1 MESGSDEHKEPLGFD
16 MKRGR
21 GRPARLAE
29 LKVGIFAIV
38 TMAILAL
45 AVFNI
50 GTRVGLLE
58 ETFRAK
64 TYLNDTAGLKPSD
77 IVLIGGVEAGNVTRI
92 KISKPGEMPPTET
105 NEITLAEIRKLEELA
120 EEERQKLP
128 PDEERLKQIQSG
140 IERVR
145 WRLQNVEVYL
155 DIKQEY
161 RVWIQRDSNISLG
174 SIGLLG
180 DKYVEVSLGRSD
192 EPALVVKEEFETWFG
207 VETDEVVVITGS
219 TEPGFRELIIG
230 ANDVLVNVE
239 ALSGR
244 LEEIMHGL
252 GEGRG
257 TVGQFLTNPEFFNN
271 VNKIMAAAQQITE
284 RIDTLG
290 ERLIE
295 GSGTV
300 PSLIREDDIYQSI
313 RGISARMDEIVGRIE
328 KGEGTLGKLSK
339 DPSLYDS
346 IEQTTASLKSITQR
360 MEAGEGTLGRLS
372 TDDQLY
378 VDMRRTMDQ
387 MAVFL
392 KAIQDG
398 EGTLGRLAK
407 DEALYENLNHLTSEM
422 VKLIHDFRQD
432 PRKFLTIRFKLF

>member
-1 MESGSDEHKEPLGFD
+1 MN
-16 MKRGR
+16 RGR
-21 GRPARLAE
+21 RRPTRLAE
-29 LKVGIFAIV
+29 LKVGLFAVV
-38 TMAILAL
+38 TMVILAL
-45 AVFNI
+45 TVFNI

-64 TYLNDTAGLKPSD
+64 THLNDTSGLKPSD
-77 IVLIGGVEAGNVTRI
+77 IVLIGGVEAGNVSGI
-92 KISKPGEMPPTET
+92 KISKPGEMPTTES
-105 NEITLAEIRKLEELA
+105 NRMNQAQIRELEALA
-120 EEERQKLP
+120 EEERRKP
-128 PDEERLKQIQSG
+128 SPDENRLEQIQSE
-140 IERVR
+140 IDRVR
-145 WRLQNVEVYL
+145 RRLQNGEVYL

-161 RVWIQRDSNISLG
+161 RLWIQRDSNISLG

-180 DKYVEVSLGRSD
+180 DKYVEVSLGRSN
-192 EPALVVKEEFETWFG
+192 EPAMVVREEFETWFG

-219 TEPGFRELIIG
+219 TEAGFRELILG
-230 ANDVLVNVE
+230 ANDVLVNIE

-244 LEEIMHGL
+244 LEEIMEGL
-252 GEGRG
+252 GEGQG

-271 VNKIMAAAQQITE
+271 VNKIMSSAQQTME
-284 RIDTLG
+284 RVATLV

-300 PSLIREDDIYQSI
+300 PSLIREDDIYQSV
-313 RGISARMDEIVGRIE
+313 RGISARMDEIIKRIE
-328 KGEGTLGKLSK
+328 QGEGTLGKLSK
-339 DPSLYDS
+339 DPSLYDRIEHVTAS
-346 IEQTTASLKSITQR
+346 IESITKR

-387 MAVFL
+387 MAAFL
-392 KAIQDG
+392 EAVQAG

-407 DEALYENLNHLTSEM
+407 DEALYQNLNHLTSEM

>member
-1 MESGSDEHKEPLGFD
+1 MN
-16 MKRGR
+16 RGR
-21 GRPARLAE
+21 GKPTRLAE
-29 LKVGIFAIV
+29 VKVGIFVIV
-38 TMAILAL
+38 ATAILAL

-58 ETFRAK
+58 ERFRAK
-64 TYLNDTAGLKPSD
+64 TYLNDTSGLKPSD
-77 IVLIGGVEAGNVTRI
+77 IVLIGGVEAGNVGRI
-92 KISKPGEMPPTET
+92 KISKPGEMPPTES
-105 NEITLAEIRKLEELA
+105 NQINRARIRELENLA
-120 EEERQKLP
+120 EEERRKP
-128 PDEERLKQIQSG
+128 APDEKRLDEIQSG
-140 IERVR
+140 IDRVR
-145 WRLQNVEVYL
+145 RRLQNVEVYL

-161 RVWIQRDSNISLG
+161 RLWIQRDSNISLG

-180 DKYVEVSLGRSD
+180 DKYVEVSLGRSN
-192 EPALVVKEEFETWFG
+192 EPALVVEEKFETWFG
-207 VETDEVVVITGS
+207 VETDEVLVITGS
-219 TEPGFRELIIG
+219 TESGFRELIIG

-244 LEEIMHGL
+244 LEEIMQEL
-252 GEGRG
+252 GEGKG
-257 TVGQFLTNPEFFNN
+257 TVGQFLTNPEFFNK
-271 VNKIMAAAQQITE
+271 VNLIMASTQQTTE
-284 RIDTLG
+284 RVAALV

-313 RGISARMDEIVGRIE
+313 RGISTRMDEIIRRIE
-328 KGEGTLGKLSK
+328 QGEGTLGKLSK
-339 DPSLYDS
+339 DPSLYDR
-346 IEQTTASLKSITQR
+346 IEHTTASLESITKR

-378 VDMRRTMDQ
+378 VDMRRTMEQ
-387 MAVFL
+387 MAEFL

-407 DEALYENLNHLTSEM
+407 DEALYQNLNHLTSEM

>member
-1 MESGSDEHKEPLGFD
+1 MN
-16 MKRGR
+16 RGR
-21 GRPARLAE
+21 GKPTRLAE
-29 LKVGIFAIV
+29 VKVGIFVIV
-38 TMAILAL
+38 ATAILAL

-64 TYLNDTAGLKPSD
+64 TYLNDTSGLKPSD
-77 IVLIGGVEAGNVTRI
+77 IVLIGGVEAGNVGRI
-92 KISKPGEMPPTET
+92 KISKPGEMPPTES
-105 NEITLAEIRKLEELA
+105 NQINRARIRELENLA
-120 EEERQKLP
+120 EEERRKP
-128 PDEERLKQIQSG
+128 APDEKRLDEIQSG
-140 IERVR
+140 IDRVR
-145 WRLQNVEVYL
+145 RRLQNVEVYL

-180 DKYVEVSLGRSD
+180 DKYVEVSLGRSN
-192 EPALVVKEEFETWFG
+192 EPALVVEEKFETWFG
-207 VETDEVVVITGS
+207 VETDEVLVITGS
-219 TEPGFRELIIG
+219 TESGFRELIIG

-244 LEEIMHGL
+244 LEEIMQEL
-252 GEGRG
+252 GEGKG
-257 TVGQFLTNPEFFNN
+257 TVGQFLTNPEFFNK
-271 VNKIMAAAQQITE
+271 VNLIMASTQQTTE
-284 RIDTLG
+284 RVAALV

-313 RGISARMDEIVGRIE
+313 RGISARMDEIIRRIE
-328 KGEGTLGKLSK
+328 QGEGTLGKLSK
-339 DPSLYDS
+339 DPSLYDR
-346 IEQTTASLKSITQR
+346 IEHTTASLESITKR

-378 VDMRRTMDQ
+378 VDMRRTMEQ
-387 MAVFL
+387 MAEFL

-407 DEALYENLNHLTSEM
+407 DEALYQNLNHLTSEM

>member
-1 MESGSDEHKEPLGFD
+1 MN
-16 MKRGR
+16 RGR
-21 GRPARLAE
+21 GRPTRLAE
-29 LKVGIFAIV
+29 LKVGIFVIV
-38 TMAILAL
+38 TTAILAL

-64 TYLNDTAGLKPSD
+64 TYLNDTSGLKPSD
-77 IVLIGGVEAGNVTRI
+77 IVLIGGVEAGNVTGI
-92 KISKPGEMPPTET
+92 KISKPGEMPPTES
-105 NEITLAEIRKLEELA
+105 NQINLAQIGEFEKLA
-120 EEERQKLP
+120 EEERLKQP

-161 RVWIQRDSNISLG
+161 RIWIQRDSNISLG

-180 DKYVEVSLGRSD
+180 DKYVEVSLGRSN
-192 EPALVVKEEFETWFG
+192 EPPLVVQEEFETWSG

-244 LEEIMHGL
+244 LEEIMQGL
-252 GEGRG
+252 GEGKG

-271 VNKIMAAAQQITE
+271 INRIMASTQQISE
-284 RIDTLG
+284 RAATLS

-300 PSLIREDDIYQSI
+300 PSLIREDDIYQSV
-313 RGISARMDEIVGRIE
+313 RGISARTDEIIRRVE
-328 KGEGTLGKLSK
+328 QGEGTLGKLSK
-339 DPSLYDS
+339 DPSLYDR
-346 IEQTTASLKSITQR
+346 IEHTTASLESITKR

-432 PRKFLTIRFKLF
+432 PKKFLTIRFKLF

>member
-1 MESGSDEHKEPLGFD
+1 MN
-16 MKRGR
+16 RGR
-21 GRPARLAE
+21 GKPTRLAE
-29 LKVGIFAIV
+29 VKVGIFVIV
-38 TMAILAL
+38 ATAILAL

-58 ETFRAK
+58 ERFRAK
-64 TYLNDTAGLKPSD
+64 TYLNDTSGLKPSD
-77 IVLIGGVEAGNVTRI
+77 IVLIGGVEAGNVGRI
-92 KISKPGEMPPTET
+92 KISKPGEMPPTES
-105 NEITLAEIRKLEELA
+105 NQINRARIRELENLA
-120 EEERQKLP
+120 EEERRKP
-128 PDEERLKQIQSG
+128 APDEKRLDEIQSG
-140 IERVR
+140 IDRVR
-145 WRLQNVEVYL
+145 RRLQNVEVYL

-161 RVWIQRDSNISLG
+161 RLWIQRDSNISLG

-180 DKYVEVSLGRSD
+180 DKYVEVSLGRSN
-192 EPALVVKEEFETWFG
+192 EPALVVEEKFETWFG
-207 VETDEVVVITGS
+207 VETDEVLVITGS
-219 TEPGFRELIIG
+219 TESGFRELIIG

-244 LEEIMHGL
+244 LEEIMQEL
-252 GEGRG
+252 GEGKG
-257 TVGQFLTNPEFFNN
+257 TVGQFLTNPEFFNK
-271 VNKIMAAAQQITE
+271 VNLIMASTQQTTE
-284 RIDTLG
+284 RVAALV

-313 RGISARMDEIVGRIE
+313 RGISTRMDEIIRRIE
-328 KGEGTLGKLSK
+328 QGEGTLGKLSK
-339 DPSLYDS
+339 DPSLYDRIEHATAS
-346 IEQTTASLKSITQR
+346 IESITKR

-378 VDMRRTMDQ
+378 VDMRRTMEQ
-387 MAVFL
+387 MAEFL

-407 DEALYENLNHLTSEM
+407 DEALYQNLNHLTSEM

>member
-1 MESGSDEHKEPLGFD
+1 MIS
-16 MKRGR
+16 MRRGRDR
-21 GRPARLAE
+21 GRPTRLAE
-29 LKVGIFAIV
+29 LKVGLFAVV
-38 TMAILAL
+38 TMAILGL

-77 IVLIGGVEAGNVTRI
+77 IVLIGGVEAGNVSRI

-105 NEITLAEIRKLEELA
+105 NRLTLAEIDELERLA
-120 EEERQKLP
+120 EEERRKQP
-128 PDEERLKQIQSG
+128 PDDERLKQLQSG
-140 IERVR
+140 IDRVR

-161 RVWIQRDSNISLG
+161 RVWVQRDSNISLG

-192 EPALVVKEEFETWFG
+192 EPPLVVEEEFETWFG

-219 TEPGFRELIIG
+219 TEPGFRELILG

-244 LEEIMHGL
+244 LEEIMGGL
-252 GEGRG
+252 GRGEG

-271 VNKIMAAAQQITE
+271 INRIMALFQQTSE
-284 RIDTLG
+284 RVAILT

-295 GSGTV
+295 GPGTV

-313 RGISARMDEIVGRIE
+313 RGISARMDEIVRRVE
-328 KGEGTLGKLSK
+328 QGEGTLGKLSK

-360 MEAGEGTLGRLS
+360 MEAGEGTLGKLS
-372 TDDQLY
+372 RDDQLY
-378 VDMRRTMDQ
+378 VDLRRTMDQ

-392 KAIQDG
+392 EAIQDG

-432 PRKFLTIRFKLF
+432 PKKFLTIRFKLF

>member
-1 MESGSDEHKEPLGFD
+1 MN
-16 MKRGR
+16 RGR
-21 GRPARLAE
+21 GRPTRLAE

-64 TYLNDTAGLKPSD
+64 TYLNDTSGLKPSD

-105 NEITLAEIRKLEELA
+105 NRMNLAQIRELEALAQEERKKQPLDENRLEE
-120 EEERQKLP
+120 
-128 PDEERLKQIQSG
+128 IQSG
-140 IERVR
+140 IDRIR
-145 WRLQNVEVYL
+145 RRLQNVEVYL

-192 EPALVVKEEFETWFG
+192 EPALVVQEEFETWFG
-207 VETDEVVVITGS
+207 VETDEVLVITGS
-219 TEPGFRELIIG
+219 TEAGFRELILG

-244 LEEIMHGL
+244 LQEIMKGL
-252 GEGRG
+252 GEGQG
-257 TVGQFLTNPEFFNN
+257 TVGQFLTNPEFFNK
-271 VNKIMAAAQQITE
+271 VNNIMASTQQTSE
-284 RIDTLG
+284 RVATLV
-290 ERLIE
+290 ERLLE

-300 PSLIREDDIYQSI
+300 PSLIREDDIYQSV
-313 RGISARMDEIVGRIE
+313 RGISSRMDEIIKRIE
-328 KGEGTLGKLSK
+328 QGEGTFGKLSK
-339 DPSLYDS
+339 DPSLYDR
-346 IEQTTASLKSITQR
+346 IEHTTASLESITKR

-378 VDMRRTMDQ
+378 VDLRRNMDQ
-387 MAVFL
+387 MAEFL

>member
-1 MESGSDEHKEPLGFD
+1 MN
-16 MKRGR
+16 RGR

-58 ETFRAK
+58 DTFRAK
-64 TYLNDTAGLKPSD
+64 TYLNDTSGLKPSD

-105 NEITLAEIRKLEELA
+105 NRMNLAQIRELEALA
-120 EEERQKLP
+120 EEERKKQPL
-128 PDEERLKQIQSG
+128 EENRLKEIQSG
-140 IERVR
+140 IDRIR
-145 WRLQNVEVYL
+145 RRLQNVEVYL

-192 EPALVVKEEFETWFG
+192 EPPLVVEEEFETWFG
-207 VETDEVVVITGS
+207 VETEEVVVITGS
-219 TEPGFRELIIG
+219 TEAGFRELILG

-244 LEEIMHGL
+244 LQEIMKGL
-252 GEGRG
+252 GEGQG
-257 TVGQFLTNPEFFNN
+257 TVGQFLTNPEFFNK
-271 VNKIMAAAQQITE
+271 VNSIMASTQQTSE
-284 RIDTLG
+284 RVATLV
-290 ERLIE
+290 ERLLE

-300 PSLIREDDIYQSI
+300 PSLIREDDIYQSV
-313 RGISARMDEIVGRIE
+313 RGISARMDEIIKRIE
-328 KGEGTLGKLSK
+328 QGEGTLGKLSK
-339 DPSLYDS
+339 DPSLYDR
-346 IEQTTASLKSITQR
+346 IEHTTASLESITKR

-378 VDMRRTMDQ
+378 VDLRRNMDQ
-387 MAVFL
+387 MAEFL

>member
-1 MESGSDEHKEPLGFD
+1 MN
-16 MKRGR
+16 RGR
-21 GRPARLAE
+21 GKPTRLAE
-29 LKVGIFAIV
+29 VKVGIFVIV
-38 TMAILAL
+38 ATAILAL

-58 ETFRAK
+58 ERFRAK
-64 TYLNDTAGLKPSD
+64 TYLNDTSGLKPSD
-77 IVLIGGVEAGNVTRI
+77 IVLIGGVEAGNVGRI
-92 KISKPGEMPPTET
+92 KISKPGEMPPTES
-105 NEITLAEIRKLEELA
+105 NQINRARIRELENLA
-120 EEERQKLP
+120 EEERRKP
-128 PDEERLKQIQSG
+128 APDEKRLDEIQSG
-140 IERVR
+140 IDRVR
-145 WRLQNVEVYL
+145 RRLQNVEVYL

-161 RVWIQRDSNISLG
+161 RLWIQRDSNISLG

-180 DKYVEVSLGRSD
+180 DKYVEVSLGRSN
-192 EPALVVKEEFETWFG
+192 EPALVVEEKFETWFG
-207 VETDEVVVITGS
+207 VETDEVLVITGS
-219 TEPGFRELIIG
+219 TESGFRELIIG

-244 LEEIMHGL
+244 LEEIMQEL
-252 GEGRG
+252 GEGKG
-257 TVGQFLTNPEFFNN
+257 TVGQFLTNPEFFNK
-271 VNKIMAAAQQITE
+271 VNLIMASTQQTTE
-284 RIDTLG
+284 RVAALV

-313 RGISARMDEIVGRIE
+313 RGISTRMDEIIRRIE
-328 KGEGTLGKLSK
+328 QGEGTLGKLSK
-339 DPSLYDS
+339 DPSLYDR
-346 IEQTTASLKSITQR
+346 IEHTTASIESITKR

-378 VDMRRTMDQ
+378 VDMRRTMEQ
-387 MAVFL
+387 MAEFL

-407 DEALYENLNHLTSEM
+407 DEALYQNLNHLTSEM

>member
-1 MESGSDEHKEPLGFD
+1 MN
-16 MKRGR
+16 RGR
-21 GRPARLAE
+21 GKPTRLAE
-29 LKVGIFAIV
+29 VKVGIFVIV
-38 TMAILAL
+38 ATAILAL

-58 ETFRAK
+58 ERFRAK
-64 TYLNDTAGLKPSD
+64 TYLNDTSGLKPSD
-77 IVLIGGVEAGNVTRI
+77 IVLIGGVEAGNVGRI
-92 KISKPGEMPPTET
+92 KISKPGEMPPTES
-105 NEITLAEIRKLEELA
+105 NQINRARIRELENLA
-120 EEERQKLP
+120 EEERRKP
-128 PDEERLKQIQSG
+128 APDEKRLDEIQSG
-140 IERVR
+140 IDRVR
-145 WRLQNVEVYL
+145 RRLQNVEVYL

-161 RVWIQRDSNISLG
+161 RLWIQRDSNISLG

-180 DKYVEVSLGRSD
+180 DKYVEVSLGRSN
-192 EPALVVKEEFETWFG
+192 EPALVVEEKFETWFG
-207 VETDEVVVITGS
+207 VETDEVLVITGS
-219 TEPGFRELIIG
+219 TESGFRELIIG

-244 LEEIMHGL
+244 LEEIMQEL
-252 GEGRG
+252 GEGKG
-257 TVGQFLTNPEFFNN
+257 TVGQFLTNPEFFNK
-271 VNKIMAAAQQITE
+271 VNLIMASTQQTTE
-284 RIDTLG
+284 RVAALV

-313 RGISARMDEIVGRIE
+313 RGISARMDEIIRRIE
-328 KGEGTLGKLSK
+328 QGEGTLGKLSK
-339 DPSLYDS
+339 DPSLYDR
-346 IEQTTASLKSITQR
+346 IEHTTASLESITKR

-378 VDMRRTMDQ
+378 VDMRRTMEQ
-387 MAVFL
+387 MAEFL

-407 DEALYENLNHLTSEM
+407 DEALYQNLNHLTSEM

>member
-1 MESGSDEHKEPLGFD
+1 MN
-16 MKRGR
+16 RGR

-58 ETFRAK
+58 DTFRAK
-64 TYLNDTAGLKPSD
+64 TYLNDTSGLKPSD

-105 NEITLAEIRKLEELA
+105 NRMNLAQIRELEALA
-120 EEERQKLP
+120 EEERKKQPL
-128 PDEERLKQIQSG
+128 EENRLKEIQSG
-140 IERVR
+140 IDRIR
-145 WRLQNVEVYL
+145 RRLQNVEVYL

-192 EPALVVKEEFETWFG
+192 EPPLVVEEEFETWFG
-207 VETDEVVVITGS
+207 VETEEVVVITGS
-219 TEPGFRELIIG
+219 TEAGFRELILG

-244 LEEIMHGL
+244 LQEIMKGL
-252 GEGRG
+252 GEGQG
-257 TVGQFLTNPEFFNN
+257 TVGQFLTNPEFFNK
-271 VNKIMAAAQQITE
+271 VNNIMASTQQTSE
-284 RIDTLG
+284 RVATLV
-290 ERLIE
+290 ERLLE

-300 PSLIREDDIYQSI
+300 PSLIREDDIYQSV
-313 RGISARMDEIVGRIE
+313 RGISARMDEIIKRIE
-328 KGEGTLGKLSK
+328 QGEGTLGKLSK
-339 DPSLYDS
+339 DPSLYDR
-346 IEQTTASLKSITQR
+346 IEHTTASLESITKR

-378 VDMRRTMDQ
+378 VDLRRNMDQ
-387 MAVFL
+387 MAEFL
-392 KAIQDG
+392 KAIQEG

>member
-1 MESGSDEHKEPLGFD
+1 MN
-16 MKRGR
+16 RGR
-21 GRPARLAE
+21 GKPTRLAE
-29 LKVGIFAIV
+29 VKVGIFVIV
-38 TMAILAL
+38 ATAILAL

-64 TYLNDTAGLKPSD
+64 TYLNDTSGLKPSD
-77 IVLIGGVEAGNVTRI
+77 IVLIGGVEAGNVGRI
-92 KISKPGEMPPTET
+92 KISKPGEMPPTES
-105 NEITLAEIRKLEELA
+105 NQINRARIRELENLA
-120 EEERQKLP
+120 EEERRKP
-128 PDEERLKQIQSG
+128 APDEKRLDEIQSG
-140 IERVR
+140 IDRVR
-145 WRLQNVEVYL
+145 RRLQNVEVYL

-161 RVWIQRDSNISLG
+161 RLWIQRDSNISLG

-180 DKYVEVSLGRSD
+180 DKYVEVSLGRSN
-192 EPALVVKEEFETWFG
+192 EPALVVEEKFETWFG
-207 VETDEVVVITGS
+207 VETDEVLVITGS
-219 TEPGFRELIIG
+219 TESGFRELIIG

-244 LEEIMHGL
+244 LEEIMQEL
-252 GEGRG
+252 GEGKG
-257 TVGQFLTNPEFFNN
+257 TVGQFLTNPEFFNK
-271 VNKIMAAAQQITE
+271 VNLIMASTQQTTE
-284 RIDTLG
+284 RVAALV

-313 RGISARMDEIVGRIE
+313 RGISARMDEIIRRIE
-328 KGEGTLGKLSK
+328 QGEGTLGKLSK
-339 DPSLYDS
+339 DPSLYDR
-346 IEQTTASLKSITQR
+346 IEHTTASLESITKR

-378 VDMRRTMDQ
+378 VDMRRTMEQ
-387 MAVFL
+387 MAEFL

-407 DEALYENLNHLTSEM
+407 DEALYQNLNHLTSEM

>member
-1 MESGSDEHKEPLGFD
+1 MN
-16 MKRGR
+16 RGR
-21 GRPARLAE
+21 GKPTRLAE
-29 LKVGIFAIV
+29 VKVGIFVIV
-38 TMAILAL
+38 ATAILAL

-58 ETFRAK
+58 ERFRAK
-64 TYLNDTAGLKPSD
+64 TYLNDTSGLKPSD
-77 IVLIGGVEAGNVTRI
+77 IVLIGGVEAGNVGRI
-92 KISKPGEMPPTET
+92 KISKPGEMPPTES
-105 NEITLAEIRKLEELA
+105 NQINRARIRELENLA
-120 EEERQKLP
+120 EEERRKP
-128 PDEERLKQIQSG
+128 APDEKRLDEIQSG
-140 IERVR
+140 IDRVR
-145 WRLQNVEVYL
+145 RRLQNVEVYL

-161 RVWIQRDSNISLG
+161 RLWIQRDSNISLG

-180 DKYVEVSLGRSD
+180 DKYVEVSLGRSN
-192 EPALVVKEEFETWFG
+192 EPALVVEEKFETWFG
-207 VETDEVVVITGS
+207 VETDEVLVITGS
-219 TEPGFRELIIG
+219 TESGFRELIIG

-244 LEEIMHGL
+244 LEEIMQEL
-252 GEGRG
+252 GEGKG
-257 TVGQFLTNPEFFNN
+257 TVGQFLTNPEFFNK
-271 VNKIMAAAQQITE
+271 VNLIMASTQQTTE
-284 RIDTLG
+284 RVAALV

-313 RGISARMDEIVGRIE
+313 RGISARMDEIIRRIE
-328 KGEGTLGKLSK
+328 QGEGTLGKLSK
-339 DPSLYDS
+339 DPSLYDR
-346 IEQTTASLKSITQR
+346 IEHTTASIESITKR

-378 VDMRRTMDQ
+378 VDMRRTMEQ
-387 MAVFL
+387 MAEFL

-407 DEALYENLNHLTSEM
+407 DEALYQNLNHLTSEM

>member
-1 MESGSDEHKEPLGFD
+1 MN
-16 MKRGR
+16 RGR
-21 GRPARLAE
+21 RRPTRLAE
-29 LKVGIFAIV
+29 LKVGIFAVI
-38 TMAILAL
+38 TMAILGL

-64 TYLNDTAGLKPSD
+64 TYLNDTSGLKPSD
-77 IVLIGGVEAGNVTRI
+77 IVLIGGVEAGNVSRI
-92 KISKPGEMPPTET
+92 KISQPGDMPPTES
-105 NEITLAEIRKLEELA
+105 NRINLAQIRELEGLA
-120 EEERQKLP
+120 EEERQKRP
-128 PDEERLKQIQSG
+128 RDEGRLEQIESG
-140 IERVR
+140 IDRVR
-145 WRLQNVEVYL
+145 RRLQNVEVYL
-155 DIKQEY
+155 DIKQAY

-180 DKYVEVSLGRSD
+180 DKYVEVSLGRSN
-192 EPALVVKEEFETWFG
+192 EPALVVREEFETWFG
-207 VETDEVVVITGS
+207 METDEVVVITGS
-219 TEPGFRELIIG
+219 TEAGFRELILG

-244 LEEIMHGL
+244 LEEIMQGL
-252 GEGRG
+252 GEGQG

-271 VNKIMAAAQQITE
+271 VNEIMSSAQQTME
-284 RIDTLG
+284 RVAMLV

-295 GSGTV
+295 GSGTL
-300 PSLIREDDIYQSI
+300 PSLIREDDIYQSFRSI
-313 RGISARMDEIVGRIE
+313 SSGIDEILRRIE
-328 KGEGTLGKLSK
+328 QGEGTLGKLSK
-339 DPSLYDS
+339 DPSLYDR
-346 IEQTTASLKSITQR
+346 IEHTTASLESITKR

-387 MAVFL
+387 MAEFL
-392 KAIQDG
+392 EAIQDG

>member
-1 MESGSDEHKEPLGFD
+1 MN
-16 MKRGR
+16 RGR
-21 GRPARLAE
+21 GKPTRLAE
-29 LKVGIFAIV
+29 VKVGIFVIV
-38 TMAILAL
+38 ATAILAL

-64 TYLNDTAGLKPSD
+64 TYLNDTSGLKPSD
-77 IVLIGGVEAGNVTRI
+77 IVLIGGVEAGNVGRI
-92 KISKPGEMPPTET
+92 KISKPGEMPPTES
-105 NEITLAEIRKLEELA
+105 NQINRARIRELENLA
-120 EEERQKLP
+120 EEERRKP
-128 PDEERLKQIQSG
+128 APDEKRLDEIQSG
-140 IERVR
+140 IDRVR
-145 WRLQNVEVYL
+145 RRLQNVEVYL

-161 RVWIQRDSNISLG
+161 RLWIQRDSNISLG

-180 DKYVEVSLGRSD
+180 DKYVEVSLGRSN
-192 EPALVVKEEFETWFG
+192 EPALVVEEKFETWFG
-207 VETDEVVVITGS
+207 VETDEVLVITGS
-219 TEPGFRELIIG
+219 TESGFRELIIG

-244 LEEIMHGL
+244 LEEIMQEL
-252 GEGRG
+252 GEGKG
-257 TVGQFLTNPEFFNN
+257 TVGQFLTNPEFFNK
-271 VNKIMAAAQQITE
+271 VNLIMASTQQTTE
-284 RIDTLG
+284 RVAALV

-313 RGISARMDEIVGRIE
+313 RGISTRMDEIIRRIE
-328 KGEGTLGKLSK
+328 QGEGTLGKLSK
-339 DPSLYDS
+339 DPSLYDR
-346 IEQTTASLKSITQR
+346 IEHTTASLESITKR

-378 VDMRRTMDQ
+378 VDMRRTMEQ
-387 MAVFL
+387 MAEFL

-407 DEALYENLNHLTSEM
+407 DEALYQNLNHLTSEM

>member
-1 MESGSDEHKEPLGFD
+1 MN
-16 MKRGR
+16 RGR
-21 GRPARLAE
+21 GRPTRLAE

-64 TYLNDTAGLKPSD
+64 TYLNDTSGLKPSD

-105 NEITLAEIRKLEELA
+105 NRMNLAQIRELEALA
-120 EEERQKLP
+120 EEERKKQPL
-128 PDEERLKQIQSG
+128 DENRLEEIQSG
-140 IERVR
+140 IDRIR
-145 WRLQNVEVYL
+145 RRLQNVEVYL
-155 DIKQEY
+155 DIKQAY

-192 EPALVVKEEFETWFG
+192 EPALVVQEEFETWFG

-219 TEPGFRELIIG
+219 TEAGFRELILG

-244 LEEIMHGL
+244 LQEIMKGL
-252 GEGRG
+252 GEGQG
-257 TVGQFLTNPEFFNN
+257 TVGQFLTNPEFFNK
-271 VNKIMAAAQQITE
+271 VNNIMASTQQTSE
-284 RIDTLG
+284 RVATLV
-290 ERLIE
+290 ERLLE

-313 RGISARMDEIVGRIE
+313 RGISSRMDEIIKRIE
-328 KGEGTLGKLSK
+328 QGEGTLGKLSK
-339 DPSLYDS
+339 DPSLYDR
-346 IEQTTASLKSITQR
+346 IEQVTASLDSITRR

-378 VDMRRTMDQ
+378 VDLRRTMDQ
-387 MAVFL
+387 MADFL
-392 KAIQDG
+392 KSIQDG

>member
-1 MESGSDEHKEPLGFD
+1 MN
-16 MKRGR
+16 RGR

-58 ETFRAK
+58 DTFRAK
-64 TYLNDTAGLKPSD
+64 TYLNDTSGLKPSD

-105 NEITLAEIRKLEELA
+105 NRMNLAQIRELEALA
-120 EEERQKLP
+120 EEERKKQPL
-128 PDEERLKQIQSG
+128 EENRLKEIQSG
-140 IERVR
+140 IDRIR
-145 WRLQNVEVYL
+145 RRLQNVEVYL

-192 EPALVVKEEFETWFG
+192 EPPLVVEEEFETWFG
-207 VETDEVVVITGS
+207 VETEEVVVITGS
-219 TEPGFRELIIG
+219 TEAGFRELILG

-244 LEEIMHGL
+244 LQEIMKGL
-252 GEGRG
+252 GEGQG
-257 TVGQFLTNPEFFNN
+257 TVGQFLTNPEFFNK
-271 VNKIMAAAQQITE
+271 VNNIMASTQQTSE
-284 RIDTLG
+284 RVATLV
-290 ERLIE
+290 ERLLE

-300 PSLIREDDIYQSI
+300 PSLIREDDIYQSV
-313 RGISARMDEIVGRIE
+313 RGISARMDEIIKRIE
-328 KGEGTLGKLSK
+328 QGEGTLGKLSK
-339 DPSLYDS
+339 DPSLYDR
-346 IEQTTASLKSITQR
+346 IEHTTASLESITKR

-378 VDMRRTMDQ
+378 VDLRRTMDQ
-387 MAVFL
+387 MAEFL

>member
-1 MESGSDEHKEPLGFD
+1 MN
-16 MKRGR
+16 RGR
-21 GRPARLAE
+21 GKPTRLAE
-29 LKVGIFAIV
+29 VKVGIFVIV
-38 TMAILAL
+38 ATAILAL

-64 TYLNDTAGLKPSD
+64 TYLNDTSGLKPSD
-77 IVLIGGVEAGNVTRI
+77 IVLIGGVEAGNVGRI
-92 KISKPGEMPPTET
+92 KISKPGEMPPTES
-105 NEITLAEIRKLEELA
+105 NQINRARIRELENLA
-120 EEERQKLP
+120 EEERRKP
-128 PDEERLKQIQSG
+128 APDEKRLDEIQSG
-140 IERVR
+140 IDRVR
-145 WRLQNVEVYL
+145 RRLQNVEVYL

-180 DKYVEVSLGRSD
+180 DKYVEVSLGRSN
-192 EPALVVKEEFETWFG
+192 EPALVVEEKFETWFG
-207 VETDEVVVITGS
+207 VETDEVLVITGS
-219 TEPGFRELIIG
+219 TESGFRELIIG

-244 LEEIMHGL
+244 LEEIMQEL
-252 GEGRG
+252 GEGKG
-257 TVGQFLTNPEFFNN
+257 TVGQFLTNPEFFNK
-271 VNKIMAAAQQITE
+271 VNLIMASTQQTTE
-284 RIDTLG
+284 RVAALV

-313 RGISARMDEIVGRIE
+313 RGISARMDEIIRRIE
-328 KGEGTLGKLSK
+328 QGEGTLGKLSK
-339 DPSLYDS
+339 DPSLYDR
-346 IEQTTASLKSITQR
+346 IEHTTASLESITKR

-378 VDMRRTMDQ
+378 VDLRRTMDQ
-387 MAVFL
+387 MAEFL
-392 KAIQDG
+392 EAIQDG

-407 DEALYENLNHLTSEM
+407 DEALYQNLNHLTSEM

>member
-1 MESGSDEHKEPLGFD
+1 MN
-16 MKRGR
+16 RGR
-21 GRPARLAE
+21 GKPTRLAE
-29 LKVGIFAIV
+29 VKVGIFVIV
-38 TMAILAL
+38 ATAILAL

-64 TYLNDTAGLKPSD
+64 TYLNDTSGLKPSD
-77 IVLIGGVEAGNVTRI
+77 IVLIGGVEAGNVGRI
-92 KISKPGEMPPTET
+92 KISKPGEMPPTES
-105 NEITLAEIRKLEELA
+105 NQINRARIRELENLA
-120 EEERQKLP
+120 EEERRKP
-128 PDEERLKQIQSG
+128 APDEKRLDEIQSG
-140 IERVR
+140 IDRVR
-145 WRLQNVEVYL
+145 RRLQNVEVYL

-180 DKYVEVSLGRSD
+180 DKYVEVSLGRSN
-192 EPALVVKEEFETWFG
+192 EPALVVEEKFETWFG
-207 VETDEVVVITGS
+207 VETDEVLVITGS
-219 TEPGFRELIIG
+219 TESGFRELIIG

-244 LEEIMHGL
+244 LEEIMQEL
-252 GEGRG
+252 GEGKG
-257 TVGQFLTNPEFFNN
+257 TVGQFLTNPEFFNK
-271 VNKIMAAAQQITE
+271 VNLIMASTQQTTE
-284 RIDTLG
+284 RVATLV

-313 RGISARMDEIVGRIE
+313 RGISARMDEIIRRIE
-328 KGEGTLGKLSK
+328 QGEGTLGKLSK
-339 DPSLYDS
+339 DPSLYDR
-346 IEQTTASLKSITQR
+346 IEHTTASLESITKR

-378 VDMRRTMDQ
+378 VDLRRTMDQ
-387 MAVFL
+387 MAEFL
-392 KAIQDG
+392 EAIQDG

-407 DEALYENLNHLTSEM
+407 DEALYQNLNHLTSEM

>member
-1 MESGSDEHKEPLGFD
+1 MN
-16 MKRGR
+16 RGR
-21 GRPARLAE
+21 RRPTRLAE
-29 LKVGIFAIV
+29 LKVGIFAVI
-38 TMAILAL
+38 TMAILGL

-64 TYLNDTAGLKPSD
+64 TYLNDTSGLKPSD
-77 IVLIGGVEAGNVTRI
+77 IVLIGGVEAGNVSRI
-92 KISKPGEMPPTET
+92 KISQPGDMPPTES
-105 NEITLAEIRKLEELA
+105 NRINLAQIRELEGLA
-120 EEERQKLP
+120 EEERQKQP
-128 PDEERLKQIQSG
+128 RDQGRLEQIESG
-140 IERVR
+140 IDRVR
-145 WRLQNVEVYL
+145 RRLQNVEVYL
-155 DIKQEY
+155 DIKQDY

-180 DKYVEVSLGRSD
+180 DKYVEVSLGRSN
-192 EPALVVKEEFETWFG
+192 EPALVIREEFETWFG
-207 VETDEVVVITGS
+207 METDEVVVITGS
-219 TEPGFRELIIG
+219 TEAGFRELILG

-244 LEEIMHGL
+244 LEEIMQGL
-252 GEGRG
+252 GEGQG

-271 VNKIMAAAQQITE
+271 VNEIMSSAQQTME
-284 RIDTLG
+284 RVAMLV

-295 GSGTV
+295 GSGTL
-300 PSLIREDDIYQSI
+300 PSLIREDDIYQSFRSI
-313 RGISARMDEIVGRIE
+313 SSGIDEILRRIE
-328 KGEGTLGKLSK
+328 QGEGTLGKLSK
-339 DPSLYDS
+339 DPSLYDR
-346 IEQTTASLKSITQR
+346 IEHTTASLESITKR

-387 MAVFL
+387 MAGFL
-392 KAIQDG
+392 EAIQDG

>member
-1 MESGSDEHKEPLGFD
+1 MN
-16 MKRGR
+16 RGR
-21 GRPARLAE
+21 GRPTRLAE

-64 TYLNDTAGLKPSD
+64 TYLNDTSGLKPSD

-105 NEITLAEIRKLEELA
+105 NRMNLAQIRELEAQA
-120 EEERQKLP
+120 EEERKKQPL
-128 PDEERLKQIQSG
+128 DENRLEEIQSG
-140 IERVR
+140 IDRIR
-145 WRLQNVEVYL
+145 RRLQNVEVYL
-155 DIKQEY
+155 DIKQAY

-192 EPALVVKEEFETWFG
+192 EPALVIQEEFETWFG

-219 TEPGFRELIIG
+219 TEAGFRELILG

-244 LEEIMHGL
+244 LQEIMKGL
-252 GEGRG
+252 GEGQG
-257 TVGQFLTNPEFFNN
+257 TVGQFLTNPEFFNK
-271 VNKIMAAAQQITE
+271 VNNIMASTQQTSE
-284 RIDTLG
+284 RVATLV
-290 ERLIE
+290 ERLLE

-313 RGISARMDEIVGRIE
+313 RGISSRMDEIIKRIE
-328 KGEGTLGKLSK
+328 QGEGTLGKLSK
-339 DPSLYDS
+339 DPSLYDR
-346 IEQTTASLKSITQR
+346 IEHTTASLESITKR

-378 VDMRRTMDQ
+378 VDLRRNMDQ
-387 MAVFL
+387 MAEFL

>member
-1 MESGSDEHKEPLGFD
+1 MN
-16 MKRGR
+16 RGR

-58 ETFRAK
+58 DTFRAK
-64 TYLNDTAGLKPSD
+64 TYLNDTSGLKPSD

-105 NEITLAEIRKLEELA
+105 NRMNLAQIRELEALA
-120 EEERQKLP
+120 EEERKKQPL
-128 PDEERLKQIQSG
+128 EENRLKEIQSG
-140 IERVR
+140 IDRIR
-145 WRLQNVEVYL
+145 RRLQNVEVYL

-161 RVWIQRDSNISLG
+161 RVWIQRDSTISLG

-192 EPALVVKEEFETWFG
+192 EPPLVVEEEFETWFG
-207 VETDEVVVITGS
+207 VETEEVVVITGS
-219 TEPGFRELIIG
+219 TEAGFRELILG

-244 LEEIMHGL
+244 LQEIMKGL
-252 GEGRG
+252 GEGQG
-257 TVGQFLTNPEFFNN
+257 TVGQFLTNPEFFNK
-271 VNKIMAAAQQITE
+271 VNSIMASTQQTSE
-284 RIDTLG
+284 RVATLV
-290 ERLIE
+290 ERLLE

-300 PSLIREDDIYQSI
+300 PSLIREDDIYQSV
-313 RGISARMDEIVGRIE
+313 RGISARMDEIIKRIE
-328 KGEGTLGKLSK
+328 QGEGTLGKLSK
-339 DPSLYDS
+339 DPSLYDR
-346 IEQTTASLKSITQR
+346 IEHTTASLESITKR

-378 VDMRRTMDQ
+378 VDLRRTMDQ
-387 MAVFL
+387 MAEFL

>member
-1 MESGSDEHKEPLGFD
+1 MN
-16 MKRGR
+16 RGR
-21 GRPARLAE
+21 GRPGRLAE
-29 LKVGIFAIV
+29 LKVGIFTVV

-64 TYLNDTAGLKPSD
+64 TYLNDTSGLKPSD
-77 IVLIGGVEAGNVTRI
+77 IVLIGGVEAGNVSGI
-92 KISKPGEMPPTET
+92 KISKPGEMPPTES
-105 NEITLAEIRKLEELA
+105 NEMNLAQIRELEKLA
-120 EEERQKLP
+120 EEERQKQP
-128 PDEERLKQIQSG
+128 PDEKRLEEIRSG
-140 IERVR
+140 IDRVR
-145 WRLQNVEVYL
+145 RRLQNVEVYL

-161 RVWIQRDSNISLG
+161 RDWIKRDSNISLG

-180 DKYVEVSLGRSD
+180 DKYVEVSLGRSN
-192 EPALVVKEEFETWFG
+192 EPPLVVEEEFETWFG
-207 VETDEVVVITGS
+207 VEADEVVVITGS
-219 TEPGFRELIIG
+219 TEAGFRELILG

-244 LEEIMHGL
+244 LEEIMGEL
-252 GEGRG
+252 GEGKG

-271 VNKIMAAAQQITE
+271 VNKIMASFQQTTD
-284 RIDTLG
+284 RSATLV
-290 ERLIE
+290 ERLLE

-300 PSLIREDDIYQSI
+300 PSLIREDDIYQSL
-313 RGISARMDEIVGRIE
+313 RGISARMDEIIRRIE
-328 KGEGTLGKLSK
+328 QGEGTLGKLSK
-339 DPSLYDS
+339 DPSLYDRMDQ
-346 IEQTTASLKSITQR
+346 ITGSLESITRR

-387 MAVFL
+387 MALFL
-392 KAIQDG
+392 EAIQAG

-432 PRKFLTIRFKLF
+432 PKKFLTIRFRLF

>member
-1 MESGSDEHKEPLGFD
+1 MN
-16 MKRGR
+16 RGR

-58 ETFRAK
+58 DTFRAK
-64 TYLNDTAGLKPSD
+64 TYLNDTSGLKPSD

-105 NEITLAEIRKLEELA
+105 NRMNLAQIRELEALA
-120 EEERQKLP
+120 EEERKKQPL
-128 PDEERLKQIQSG
+128 EENRLKEIQSG
-140 IERVR
+140 IDRIR
-145 WRLQNVEVYL
+145 RRLQNVEVYL

-192 EPALVVKEEFETWFG
+192 EPPLVVEEEFETWFG
-207 VETDEVVVITGS
+207 VETEEVVVITGS
-219 TEPGFRELIIG
+219 TEAGFRELILG

-244 LEEIMHGL
+244 LQEIMKGL
-252 GEGRG
+252 GEGQG
-257 TVGQFLTNPEFFNN
+257 TVGQFLTNPEFFNK
-271 VNKIMAAAQQITE
+271 VNSIMASTQQTSE
-284 RIDTLG
+284 RVATLV
-290 ERLIE
+290 ERLLE

-300 PSLIREDDIYQSI
+300 PSLIREDDIYQSV
-313 RGISARMDEIVGRIE
+313 RGISARMDEIIKRIE
-328 KGEGTLGKLSK
+328 QGEGTLGKLSK
-339 DPSLYDS
+339 DPSLYDR
-346 IEQTTASLKSITQR
+346 IEHTTASLESITKR

-378 VDMRRTMDQ
+378 VDLRRTMDQ
-387 MAVFL
+387 MAEFL

>member
-1 MESGSDEHKEPLGFD
+1 MN
-16 MKRGR
+16 RGR
-21 GRPARLAE
+21 GRRRPTRLAE
-29 LKVGIFAIV
+29 LKVGLFTVV
-38 TMAILAL
+38 TLAILGL

-64 TYLNDTAGLKPSD
+64 TYLNDTSGLKPSD
-77 IVLIGGVEAGNVTRI
+77 IVLIGGVEAGNVSRI

-105 NEITLAEIRKLEELA
+105 NQVTLAQIGDLERLAA
-120 EEERQKLP
+120 EERRKQP

-140 IERVR
+140 IDRIR

-180 DKYVEVSLGRSD
+180 DKYVEVSLGRSN
-192 EPALVVKEEFETWFG
+192 EPPLVVQEEFETWFG
-207 VETDEVVVITGS
+207 METDEVVVITGS
-219 TEPGFRELIIG
+219 TEPGFRELILG

-244 LEEIMHGL
+244 LEDIMEGL
-252 GEGRG
+252 GRGEG

-271 VNKIMAAAQQITE
+271 VNRIMATFQRTTDRVA
-284 RIDTLG
+284 TLV
-290 ERLIE
+290 ERLID

-313 RGISARMDEIVGRIE
+313 RGISARTDEIIKRIE
-328 KGEGTLGKLSK
+328 QGEGTLGKLSK
-339 DPSLYDS
+339 DPSLYDR
-346 IEQTTASLKSITQR
+346 IEQVTASLESITKR

-378 VDMRRTMDQ
+378 VDLRRTMDQ

-392 KAIQDG
+392 EAVQAG

-407 DEALYENLNHLTSEM
+407 DEALYDNLNHLTSEI